1 MVAIHHH
8 NRYYSYQQV
17 LRTGLFLT
25 HAAVWEHLA
34 DIATPDDTQD
44 DTYGDALDDAFP
56 TQWLE
61 RFQ

>member
-8 NRYYSYQQV
+8 NRYYSYQRV

-34 DIATPDDTQD
+34 DITTPDDTHE
-44 DTYGDALDDAFP
+44 DTYADALDDAFP
-56 TQWLE
+56 THWLE